1 MYASLAIIEAL
12 GSLNDTRITPQYAV
26 RVQVRLGLHTGL
38 AVIGQMGGGDRH
50 EQLAMGDT
58 PNIAARLQ
66 GLAAPDTVVLSA
78 VTARLVQRRFALEPL
93 GTHPLKGVTEPIQVF
108 QVLGVPDTADDE
120 EATPGSAVFL
130 VGRDEELGL
139 L

>member
-1 MYASLAIIEAL
+1 M
-12 GSLNDTRITPQYAV
+12 
-26 RVQVRLGLHTGL
+26 RVQVRLGLHTGM

-78 VTARLVQRRFALEPL
+78 ITARLVQRRFALETL
-93 GTHPLKGVTEPIQVF
+93 GPTRSKG
-108 QVLGVPDTADDE
+108 
-120 EATPGSAVFL
+120 
-130 VGRDEELGL
+130 
-139 L
+139 